1 MTPYPDSREDWA
13 GGAPLRRRADDPTF
27 RARVAWSR
35 LAEPA
40 DPLAGRLVREHGP
53 EAALAMVRAG
63 ASGAGSLSARVA
75 SLDVDADLERADDAG
90 AQILV
95 PGDDLWPAALDELT
109 VPPYCL
115 WVRGRGLDRLG
126 RSVAIVGSRA
136 ATAYGERVAEE
147 LGAGLAERGYT
158 VVSGAAYG
166 IDGAA
171 HRGALAGGGLT
182 VAVVAGG
189 VDRLYPT
196 GHARLIDEIARRGAV
211 VSEVPPGCAPT
222 RSRFLTRNRL
232 IAVLTQ
238 GTVVV
243 EAALRSGSLNTARW
257 ARTLGRQVGVVP
269 GPVTS
274 MSSAGCHQAVR
285 DGYAVLVTDADEVVE
300 LVGAMGELAPVRQ
313 GPVRPEDGLDPSAR
327 QVFAALPL
335 RRPAPLA
342 ALARSSGRSE
352 GEVRAA
358 LGAMQLVG
366 LVERVEGGWR
376 RCPSG

>member
-1 MTPYPDSREDWA
+1 MPYRDAAQDWC
-13 GGAPLRRRADDPTF
+13 GGIPVQRRADDPVF

-40 DPLAGRLVREHGP
+40 DPLAWRLVREHGP
-53 EAALAMVRAG
+53 EVALDMVRARAAG
-63 ASGAGSLSARVA
+63 TGSLGSRLG
-75 SLDVDADLERADDAG
+75 SLDVDADLERADDVG
-90 AQILV
+90 AQIVV
-95 PGDDLWPAALDELT
+95 PGDELWPPALDELA

-115 WVRGRGLDRLG
+115 WVRGTGLDRLD

-136 ATAYGERVAEE
+136 STAYGERVAEE
-147 LGAGLAERGYT
+147 LGAGLAQRGYT

-171 HRGALAGGGLT
+171 HRGALAADGLT
-182 VAVVAGG
+182 VAVLAGG

-196 GHARLIDEIARRGAV
+196 GHARLLAEIAQRGAV
-211 VSEVPPGCAPT
+211 VAEVPPGCAPT

-232 IAVLTQ
+232 IAVLTR

-257 ARTLGRQVGVVP
+257 ARGVGRQVGVVP

-274 MSSAGCHQAVR
+274 MSSAGCHQAIR
-285 DGYAVLVTDADEVVE
+285 EGYAVLVTDADDVVE
-300 LVGAMGELAPVRQ
+300 LVGSMGELAPLRQ
-313 GPVRPEDGLDPSAR
+313 GPVRPEDGLDPAAR

-335 RRPAPLA
+335 RRPASLA
-342 ALARSSGRSE
+342 ALSRSSGRGE

-358 LGAMQLVG
+358 VGTMQLLG

-376 RCPSG
+376 RCPGG